1 MNPGVFET
9 PRVTSRQRLFRC
21 RVRVTP
27 RRTFETTRANGS
39 TCMCMYIYI
48 YVYACGHMLR
58 FICAFLCVYAYTS
71 RYVYIMSFHIM
82 PFQSVLCCSV
92 LFVSFLVFYSSPFF
106 CILVLLYSSLLYYTT
121 LCYVKLYYVI
131 LGYMIYLGFSSCQC
145 HLQKWLLTV
154 ASARALP
161 GCSLRTWKR
170 RASRAGGFDVS
181 DPGSRPSTVARHSN
195 VGQAS
200 RLMFLTYN
208 RQAARS

>member
-1 MNPGVFET
+1 
-9 PRVTSRQRLFRC
+9 
-21 RVRVTP
+21 
-27 RRTFETTRANGS
+27 
-39 TCMCMYIYI
+39 
-48 YVYACGHMLR
+48 
-58 FICAFLCVYAYTS
+58 
-71 RYVYIMSFHIM
+71 MSFHIM

-121 LCYVKLYYVI
+121 LCYIKLYYVI

-200 RLMFLTYN
+200 RLMFLTCI